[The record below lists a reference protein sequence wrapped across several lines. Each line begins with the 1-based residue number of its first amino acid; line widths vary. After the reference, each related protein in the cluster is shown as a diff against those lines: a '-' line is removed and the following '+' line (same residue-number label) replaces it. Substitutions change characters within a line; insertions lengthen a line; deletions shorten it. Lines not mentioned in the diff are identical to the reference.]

1 MCLTVRRIFS
11 KTVGSNNLLGGFR
24 FYFRFC
30 LFCVVILLGTHKDCM
45 IQMRLT
51 VRRIFQKL
59 SFPISFLEVLAL
71 SANSAVYFDFSEDR
85 E

>member
-1 MCLTVRRIFS
+1 
-11 KTVGSNNLLGGFR
+11 
-24 FYFRFC
+24 
-30 LFCVVILLGTHKDCM
+30 M

-85 E
+85 EIERGKGVIRLSLPIIFWEVLSVPANNEQIRFSGDIK